1 MRDQATFVT
10 IDNIVNG
17 WRQKV
22 LFFLDTTIWG
32 RLWDVMD
39 FVFNVAI
46 CIVYIVNTTVVDSS
60 GDPSRIPMANRLLEF
75 ILAVVFLGQYIL
87 RYVVINAN
95 HRALEHVIVF
105 FAFVAP
111 MIAYFRSIHDENMR
125 NSYMSAGVMAIF
137 YPARFLRLHY
147 AVNRLVAMGASTTG
161 FIRLTLIRQE
171 VISLCSDIVVAILF
185 FASLVHSCI
194 NWYSQANKV
203 QYEGFSF
210 LDAIYSIVKFFN
222 ADHGPN
228 IFKTTIVILHTDEP
242 SMEMKALLR
251 DPTYANRV
259 FYVKGRATSIRAL
272 KHARVDLATCVY
284 ILTRK
289 TSHGSGIEEDAETML
304 IALALNAFNAPFR
317 QEPSKL
323 QVYAQTILPNS
334 IAHLTYLQTSRI
346 ACVDELRLGIMA
358 QNCATPG
365 FAALIFMLSTSMAGH
380 VNWDY
385 SGIFT
390 EEIASSADDGWVKS
404 YIHGMSQEIYQAHV
418 PSSLTGK
425 SFFKAARYFYRCHG
439 MLVFGV
445 GSLSNKKS
453 PHSQLAHH
461 PQITRNSY
469 YQVML
474 APRNYTL
481 QPSDMLFA
489 IALDVQTVLNS
500 VMYAERVSIKS
511 TRVPYRSLRKNS
523 RASSHESS
531 SPLRFVAR
539 SHTHV
544 PKPNYISD
552 SDSSYFTSA
561 RNNTDENNSSSRHPA
576 TKVCATQV
584 PQHISNHIVVCDGSP
599 DFPRSMPLLVQAL
612 RDAYEDDD
620 LVVVILCPGQPDT
633 QQSYELGSLTNVFAV
648 QGTPLSQ
655 PDLRRTIITRAQRA
669 IVLSSASESNGDSA
683 AVLANMN
690 IQQLCGGQFFV
701 TTELLNI
708 ENIRYLDHTQ
718 LLGEPLFKRTFMGG
732 HIFMPAVIDTM
743 LCQCYFSSHILDVMR
758 HLTFSHDSRGSFQ
771 DGESVVTTP
780 RACEAI
786 AIRGSRPGHLSLLY
800 VPQRFVGRRYDTLV
814 LTLMKQHGAVAL
826 GLYRIVS
833 YNAQSFAAVMCNPL
847 PSTSLVN
854 SDAVYVLGPDIAGW
868 THVTEQQQQRIAST
882 VSPGASKVDQ
892 GTGSSQSRH
901 TVYSH
906 NTVCTPENEHSR
918 GSVPETP
925 RDPTANLYE
934 YASFSLERQQQ
945 GSNAD
950 NTSV

>member
-1 MRDQATFVT
+1 
-10 IDNIVNG
+10 
-17 WRQKV
+17 
-22 LFFLDTTIWG
+22 
-32 RLWDVMD
+32 
-39 FVFNVAI
+39 
-46 CIVYIVNTTVVDSS
+46 
-60 GDPSRIPMANRLLEF
+60 
-75 ILAVVFLGQYIL
+75 
-87 RYVVINAN
+87 
-95 HRALEHVIVF
+95 
-105 FAFVAP
+105 
-111 MIAYFRSIHDENMR
+111 
-125 NSYMSAGVMAIF
+125 
-137 YPARFLRLHY
+137 
-147 AVNRLVAMGASTTG
+147 
-161 FIRLTLIRQE
+161 
-171 VISLCSDIVVAILF
+171 DIVVAILF

-194 NWYSQANKV
+194 NWYSQANNV
-203 QYEGFSF
+203 QYDGFSF
-210 LDAIYSIVKFFN
+210 LDAIYSIAMSGLGQDGDIPSSTFFQIISMVILALVALAVPSRLSRLVELAINTSSYSKAVALPAATRHALLCGYIELEPVRQFLREFFN

-251 DPTYANRV
+251 DPMYVNRV

-304 IALALNAFNAPFR
+304 IALALNAFNAPFKR
-317 QEPSKL
+317 EASKL

-390 EEIASSADDGWVKS
+390 EEIASSA
-404 YIHGMSQEIYQAHV
+404 
-418 PSSLTGK
+418 
-425 SFFKAARYFYRCHG
+425 
-439 MLVFGV
+439 

-461 PQITRNSY
+461 PQITCSSY

-489 IALDVQTVLNS
+489 IALDVQTVLNA

-561 RNNTDENNSSSRHPA
+561 RNNTDESHSRHPGA
-576 TKVCATQV
+576 KVCATQV
-584 PQHISNHIVVCDGSP
+584 PQHISNHIVVCDSSSV
-599 DFPRSMPLLVQAL
+599 FPRSMPLLVQAL

-620 LVVVILCPGQPDT
+620 LSVVILCPGQPDT
-633 QQSYELGSLTNVFAV
+633 QQSYELSSLTNVFAI

-655 PDLRRTIITRAQRA
+655 PDLQRTIITRAQRA

-758 HLTFSHDSRGSFQ
+758 HLTFSHDSRSSFQ

-800 VPQRFVGRRYDTLV
+800 VPQRFVGKRYDTLV

-847 PSTSLVN
+847 PSTLLVN

-868 THVTEQQQQRIAST
+868 THVTEQQQQRAAST
-882 VSPGASKVDQ
+882 VSPGASKAGQ

-918 GSVPETP
+918 EFAPETP

-934 YASFSLERQQQ
+934 YASFPPEGQQQ
-945 GSNAD
+945 EP
-950 NTSV
+950 

>member
-1 MRDQATFVT
+1 
-10 IDNIVNG
+10 
-17 WRQKV
+17 
-22 LFFLDTTIWG
+22 
-32 RLWDVMD
+32 
-39 FVFNVAI
+39 
-46 CIVYIVNTTVVDSS
+46 
-60 GDPSRIPMANRLLEF
+60 
-75 ILAVVFLGQYIL
+75 
-87 RYVVINAN
+87 
-95 HRALEHVIVF
+95 
-105 FAFVAP
+105 
-111 MIAYFRSIHDENMR
+111 
-125 NSYMSAGVMAIF
+125 
-137 YPARFLRLHY
+137 
-147 AVNRLVAMGASTTG
+147 
-161 FIRLTLIRQE
+161 
-171 VISLCSDIVVAILF
+171 
-185 FASLVHSCI
+185 
-194 NWYSQANKV
+194 
-203 QYEGFSF
+203 
-210 LDAIYSIVKFFN
+210 
-222 ADHGPN
+222 
-228 IFKTTIVILHTDEP
+228 
-242 SMEMKALLR
+242 MKALLR

-599 DFPRSMPLLVQAL
+599 VFPRSMPLLVQAL

-918 GSVPETP
+918 ESVPETP

-934 YASFSLERQQQ
+934 YASFPLERQQQ

>member
-1 MRDQATFVT
+1 
-10 IDNIVNG
+10 
-17 WRQKV
+17 
-22 LFFLDTTIWG
+22 
-32 RLWDVMD
+32 MD

-210 LDAIYSIVKFFN
+210 LDAIYSIVMSGLGQDGDIPSSTFFQIISMAILALVALAVPSRLSRLVDLAINTSSYSKAVALPAATRHALLCGYIELEPVRQFLREFFN

-259 FYVKGRATSIRAL
+259 FYVKG
-272 KHARVDLATCVY
+272 
-284 ILTRK
+284 
-289 TSHGSGIEEDAETML
+289 
-304 IALALNAFNAPFR
+304 
-317 QEPSKL
+317 
-323 QVYAQTILPNS
+323 
-334 IAHLTYLQTSRI
+334 
-346 ACVDELRLGIMA
+346 
-358 QNCATPG
+358 
-365 FAALIFMLSTSMAGH
+365 
-380 VNWDY
+380 
-385 SGIFT
+385 
-390 EEIASSADDGWVKS
+390 

-599 DFPRSMPLLVQAL
+599 VFPRSMPLLVQAL

-934 YASFSLERQQQ
+934 YASFPLERQQQ